1 MSEEKFP
8 ENKNGSRWKK
18 ILLSIAAS
26 PVNSLFGAVVLFY
39 AARIFIF
46 GQDTLFIK
54 LEAGGVVFCGCYG
67 HLPKALSS
75 FCCLVAL
82 LAAGAFEYYQ
92 YSHRNEI
99 VCEDNGGRWNSE
111 RETCEEK
118 SSLWQQVGRWLQEL
132 ARLFF
137 QAGAF

>member
-54 LEAGGVVFCGCYG
+54 LEAGGVVF
-67 HLPKALSS
+67 LWLLWTFAKSLIK
-75 FCCLVAL
+75 FLLFVAL

-99 VCEDNGGRWNSE
+99 ACEDNGGRWNSE
-111 RETCEEK
+111 REICEEK
-118 SSLWQQVGRWLQEL
+118 SSLWQQVGRWLKN
-132 ARLFF
+132 
-137 QAGAF
+137 

>member
-54 LEAGGVVFCGCYG
+54 LEAGGVVF
-67 HLPKALSS
+67 LWLLWTFAKSLIK
-75 FCCLVAL
+75 FLLFVAL

-118 SSLWQQVGRWLQEL
+118 SSLWQQVGRWLKN
-132 ARLFF
+132 
-137 QAGAF
+137 

>member
-46 GQDTLFIK
+46 GQDTLLIK
-54 LEAGGVVFCGCYG
+54 LEAGGVVF
-67 HLPKALSS
+67 LWLLWTFAKSLIKILL
-75 FCCLVAL
+75 FVAL

-111 RETCEEK
+111 REPAK
-118 SSLWQQVGRWLQEL
+118 KKAAFGSRSDAGSRISPAV
-132 ARLFF
+132 F

>member
-1 MSEEKFP
+1 MSEEKSQ
-8 ENKNGSRWKK
+8 ENKNGSLWKK
-18 ILLSIAAS
+18 TLLSIAAS

-46 GQDTLFIK
+46 GQDTLLIK
-54 LEAGGVVFCGCYG
+54 LEAGGVVF
-67 HLPKALSS
+67 LWLLWTFAKSLIKILL
-75 FCCLVAL
+75 FVAL

-99 VCEDNGGRWNSE
+99 ACEDNGGRWNSE

-118 SSLWQQVGRWLQEL
+118 SSLWQQVGRWLKN
-132 ARLFF
+132 
-137 QAGAF
+137 

>member
-46 GQDTLFIK
+46 GQDTLLIK
-54 LEAGGVVFCGCYG
+54 LEAGGVVF
-67 HLPKALSS
+67 LWLLWTFAKSLIKILL
-75 FCCLVAL
+75 FVAL

-118 SSLWQQVGRWLQEL
+118 SSLWQQVGRWLKN
-132 ARLFF
+132 
-137 QAGAF
+137 

>member
-46 GQDTLFIK
+46 GQDTLLIK
-54 LEAGGVVFCGCYG
+54 LEAGWVVF
-67 HLPKALSS
+67 LWLLWTFAKSLIKILL
-75 FCCLVAL
+75 FVAL

-99 VCEDNGGRWNSE
+99 ACEDNGGRWNSE
-111 RETCEEK
+111 RESCEEK
-118 SSLWQQVGRWLQEL
+118 SSLWQQVGRWLKN
-132 ARLFF
+132 
-137 QAGAF
+137 

>member
-1 MSEEKFP
+1 MSEEKFL

-46 GQDTLFIK
+46 GQDTLLIK
-54 LEAGGVVFCGCYG
+54 LEAGGVVF
-67 HLPKALSS
+67 LWLLWTFAKSLIKILL
-75 FCCLVAL
+75 FVAL

-99 VCEDNGGRWNSE
+99 ACEDNGGRWNSE

-118 SSLWQQVGRWLQEL
+118 SSLWQQVGRWLKN
-132 ARLFF
+132 
-137 QAGAF
+137 

>member
-54 LEAGGVVFCGCYG
+54 LEAGGVVF
-67 HLPKALSS
+67 LW
-75 FCCLVAL
+75 L
-82 LAAGAFEYYQ
+82 LWTFAKSLIKFLLFGRLAGRRRF
-92 YSHRNEI
+92 
-99 VCEDNGGRWNSE
+99 
-111 RETCEEK
+111 
-118 SSLWQQVGRWLQEL
+118 
-132 ARLFF
+132 
-137 QAGAF
+137 

>member
-39 AARIFIF
+39 AAQIFIF
-46 GQDTLFIK
+46 GQDTLLIK
-54 LEAGGVVFCGCYG
+54 LEAGGVVF
-67 HLPKALSS
+67 LWLLWTFAKSLIKILL
-75 FCCLVAL
+75 FVAL

-118 SSLWQQVGRWLQEL
+118 SSLWQQVGRWLKN
-132 ARLFF
+132 
-137 QAGAF
+137 

>member
-26 PVNSLFGAVVLFY
+26 PVNSLLGRLSCFMQPGFLFLGKIPCLLNL
-39 AARIFIF
+39 RPE
-46 GQDTLFIK
+46 GLS
-54 LEAGGVVFCGCYG
+54 FCGCYG

-75 FCCLVAL
+75 FCCLSPCWPPAL
-82 LAAGAFEYYQ
+82 LSIINIPTAM
-92 YSHRNEI
+92 
-99 VCEDNGGRWNSE
+99 
-111 RETCEEK
+111 K
-118 SSLWQQVGRWLQEL
+118 SSVKTTEAVGTANGKPAKKKAAFGSRSD
-132 ARLFF
+132 AGSRISPAVF

>member
-46 GQDTLFIK
+46 GQDTLLIK
-54 LEAGGVVFCGCYG
+54 LEAGGVVF
-67 HLPKALSS
+67 LWLLWTFAKSLIKILL
-75 FCCLVAL
+75 FVAL
-82 LAAGAFEYYQ
+82 LAAGAFEYY
-92 YSHRNEI
+92 HEI
-99 VCEDNGGRWNSE
+99 ACEDNGGRWNSE

-118 SSLWQQVGRWLQEL
+118 SSLWQQVGRWLKN
-132 ARLFF
+132 
-137 QAGAF
+137 

>member
-46 GQDTLFIK
+46 GQDTLLIK
-54 LEAGGVVFCGCYG
+54 LEAGGVVF
-67 HLPKALSS
+67 LWLLWTFAKSLIKILLFVS
-75 FCCLVAL
+75 L

-99 VCEDNGGRWNSE
+99 ACEDNGGRWNSE
-111 RETCEEK
+111 REICEEK
-118 SSLWQQVGRWLQEL
+118 SSLWQQVGRWLKN
-132 ARLFF
+132 
-137 QAGAF
+137 

>member
-54 LEAGGVVFCGCYG
+54 LEAGGVVF
-67 HLPKALSS
+67 LWLLWTFAKSLIK
-75 FCCLVAL
+75 FLLFVAL

-99 VCEDNGGRWNSE
+99 ACEDNGGRWNSE

-118 SSLWQQVGRWLQEL
+118 SSLWQQVGRWLKN
-132 ARLFF
+132 
-137 QAGAF
+137 

>member
-1 MSEEKFP
+1 MSEEKSQ
-8 ENKNGSRWKK
+8 ENKNGSLWKK
-18 ILLSIAAS
+18 TLLFIAAS

-54 LEAGGVVFCGCYG
+54 LEAGGVVF
-67 HLPKALSS
+67 LWLLWTFAKSLIK
-75 FCCLVAL
+75 FLLFVAL

-118 SSLWQQVGRWLQEL
+118 SSLWQQVGRWLKN
-132 ARLFF
+132 
-137 QAGAF
+137 

>member
-46 GQDTLFIK
+46 GQDTLLIK
-54 LEAGGVVFCGCYG
+54 LEAGGVVF
-67 HLPKALSS
+67 LWLLWTFAKSLIKILL
-75 FCCLVAL
+75 FVAL

-99 VCEDNGGRWNSE
+99 ACEDNGGRWNSE

-118 SSLWQQVGRWLQEL
+118 SSLWQQVGRWLKN
-132 ARLFF
+132 
-137 QAGAF
+137 

>member
-1 MSEEKFP
+1 MRNKNMFEETSP

-46 GQDTLFIK
+46 GQDTLLIK
-54 LEAGGVVFCGCYG
+54 LEAGGVVF
-67 HLPKALSS
+67 LWLLWTFAKSLIKILLFVS
-75 FCCLVAL
+75 L
-82 LAAGAFEYYQ
+82 LAAGAFGYYQ

-99 VCEDNGGRWNSE
+99 ACEDNGGRWNSE
-111 RETCEEK
+111 REICEEK
-118 SSLWQQVGRWLQEL
+118 SSLWQQVGRWLKN
-132 ARLFF
+132 
-137 QAGAF
+137 

>member
-46 GQDTLFIK
+46 GQDTLLIK
-54 LEAGGVVFCGCYG
+54 LEAGGVVF
-67 HLPKALSS
+67 LWLLWTFAKSLIKILL
-75 FCCLVAL
+75 FVAL

-99 VCEDNGGRWNSE
+99 ACEDNGDRWNSE

-118 SSLWQQVGRWLQEL
+118 SSLWQQVGRWLKN
-132 ARLFF
+132 
-137 QAGAF
+137 

>member
-54 LEAGGVVFCGCYG
+54 LEAGGVVF
-67 HLPKALSS
+67 L
-75 FCCLVAL
+75 
-82 LAAGAFEYYQ
+82 
-92 YSHRNEI
+92 
-99 VCEDNGGRWNSE
+99 
-111 RETCEEK
+111 
-118 SSLWQQVGRWLQEL
+118 
-132 ARLFF
+132 
-137 QAGAF
+137 

>member
-46 GQDTLFIK
+46 GQDTLLIK
-54 LEAGGVVFCGCYG
+54 LEAGWVVF
-67 HLPKALSS
+67 LWLLWTFAKSLIKILL
-75 FCCLVAL
+75 FVAL

-99 VCEDNGGRWNSE
+99 ACEDNGGRWNSE
-111 RETCEEK
+111 RGTCEEK
-118 SSLWQQVGRWLQEL
+118 SSLWQQVGRWLKN
-132 ARLFF
+132 
-137 QAGAF
+137 